1 MARVEGEITIHR
13 PVEAV
18 FDFFADETNEP
29 RYNPSMLRAERIS
42 DGPIGKGTRF
52 ATDLKMMGRTIA
64 MTVEFMRFERPWLLA
79 STTRS
84 SAVRTEGELTFE
96 PVDGGTRMRWSW
108 DVRPHSPLKL
118 ITPLIG
124 RFGRRQ
130 EQAIWGELKRL
141 LQSQAPGGAEGRHG

>member
-1 MARVEGEITIHR
+1 MTRVAGEITIHR
-13 PVEAV
+13 PVETV
-18 FDFFADETNEP
+18 FDFVADETNEP

-42 DGPIGKGTRF
+42 DGPIGTGTRF
-52 ATDLKMMGRTIA
+52 ATELKTMGRAMA
-64 MTVEFMRFERPWLLA
+64 MTVEFTRFERPQLLA

-84 SAVRTEGELTFE
+84 WAMQTEGELTFE

-108 DVRPHSPLKL
+108 DVRPRGPLKL

-124 RFGRRQ
+124 WLGRRQ

-141 LQSQAPGGAEGRHG
+141 LESQTPGSAARRYG